1 MEPAGSSGDSS
12 PPECE
17 PVMDCHLVLIALS
30 GTIVNVSLSVAK
42 FDRFEDLEDHVVDY
56 LASVTDL
63 KVFGCTIDFLQVAT
77 QTYLENPIWE
87 KLQQSM
93 EYCIIFRDCSEV
105 LHSQESLE
113 GCPLHVIPLAVHVPM
128 NPEET
133 IPEGAF
139 AGVPRIRHVS
149 IEPGVRF
156 VRIVRMPATVVRIAD
171 NAFRG
176 CQLLNSCHC
185 TWLSRIWL

>member
-17 PVMDCHLVLIALS
+17 PVMDCHLVLTALS

-105 LHSQESLE
+105 LHSQESL
-113 GCPLHVIPLAVHVPM
+113 
-128 NPEET
+128 
-133 IPEGAF
+133 

-149 IEPGVRF
+149 IEPGIRF
-156 VRIVRMPATVVRIAD
+156 VGAEAWQSCRQLRIVRMPATVVRIAD

-176 CQLLNSCHC
+176 CQLLNSVTAPGC
-185 TWLSRIWL
+185 REFG